1 MKWLLY
7 LAGGFLLAAAL
18 HFARPSASALERP
31 LQVRGFHV
39 AREIL
44 FALGFLLV
52 VLLLSE
58 PFLAQESQ
66 RVEFPFRLRLPMVGS
81 AVPAGTTSV
90 TRSIMNQ
97 LSLLTLLLFFVL
109 QACSIRRAWSSWRK
123 SAGRTCRRAS
133 S

>member
-7 LAGGFLLAAAL
+7 LAGGFLLAVAL
-18 HFARPSASALERP
+18 HFARPAVSALEQP

-39 AREIL
+39 AREFL

-66 RVEFPFRLRLPMVGS
+66 KVAVPFRLRLPTAGGV
-81 AVPAGTTSV
+81 VPAGNPGAQQQ
-90 TRSIMNQ
+90 R
-97 LSLLTLLLFFVL
+97 L
-109 QACSIRRAWSSWRK
+109 
-123 SAGRTCRRAS
+123 
-133 S
+133 